1 MKQSSELN
9 QLIDELIEVYKV
21 QKTRRKQIMVK
32 EVEDFQRFFYAI
44 TGLQINISKCNM
56 LDCIILNPTKNQ
68 STKIEVKQFTQFI
81 TEARTTKASQEAKRL
96 GLVGD
101 GHGDWYDRQG
111 NLKAKTVKG
120 ELKMFSGQGSG
131 EDEMGTRI

>member
-44 TGLQINISKCNM
+44 TGAIDKYKQCNM

-68 STKIEVKQFTQFI
+68 STK
-81 TEARTTKASQEAKRL
+81 
-96 GLVGD
+96 
-101 GHGDWYDRQG
+101 
-111 NLKAKTVKG
+111 N
-120 ELKMFSGQGSG
+120 
-131 EDEMGTRI
+131 

>member
-44 TGLQINISKCNM
+44 TGAIDKY
-56 LDCIILNPTKNQ
+56 
-68 STKIEVKQFTQFI
+68 KQMQYV
-81 TEARTTKASQEAKRL
+81 
-96 GLVGD
+96 GLHYIAVSYT
-101 GHGDWYDRQG
+101 HLR
-111 NLKAKTVKG
+111 AHET
-120 ELKMFSGQGSG
+120 
-131 EDEMGTRI
+131 

>member
-44 TGLQINISKCNM
+44 TGAIDKYKQMQYVGLQY
-56 LDCIILNPTKNQ
+56 
-68 STKIEVKQFTQFI
+68 IESNKKSI
-81 TEARTTKASQEAKRL
+81 YEK
-96 GLVGD
+96 
-101 GHGDWYDRQG
+101 
-111 NLKAKTVKG
+111 LK
-120 ELKMFSGQGSG
+120 
-131 EDEMGTRI
+131 

>member
-44 TGLQINISKCNM
+44 TGAIDKYKQM
-56 LDCIILNPTKNQ
+56 Q
-68 STKIEVKQFTQFI
+68 YVGMHYIESNKKSI
-81 TEARTTKASQEAKRL
+81 YEK
-96 GLVGD
+96 
-101 GHGDWYDRQG
+101 
-111 NLKAKTVKG
+111 LK
-120 ELKMFSGQGSG
+120 
-131 EDEMGTRI
+131 

>member
-44 TGLQINISKCNM
+44 TGAIDKYKQMQYVGLHY
-56 LDCIILNPTKNQ
+56 
-68 STKIEVKQFTQFI
+68 IESNKKSI
-81 TEARTTKASQEAKRL
+81 YEK
-96 GLVGD
+96 
-101 GHGDWYDRQG
+101 
-111 NLKAKTVKG
+111 LK
-120 ELKMFSGQGSG
+120 
-131 EDEMGTRI
+131 

>member
-44 TGLQINISKCNM
+44 TGAIDKYKQMQSVG
-56 LDCIILNPTKNQ
+56 LNY
-68 STKIEVKQFTQFI
+68 IEFNKKSI
-81 TEARTTKASQEAKRL
+81 YEK
-96 GLVGD
+96 
-101 GHGDWYDRQG
+101 
-111 NLKAKTVKG
+111 LK
-120 ELKMFSGQGSG
+120 
-131 EDEMGTRI
+131 